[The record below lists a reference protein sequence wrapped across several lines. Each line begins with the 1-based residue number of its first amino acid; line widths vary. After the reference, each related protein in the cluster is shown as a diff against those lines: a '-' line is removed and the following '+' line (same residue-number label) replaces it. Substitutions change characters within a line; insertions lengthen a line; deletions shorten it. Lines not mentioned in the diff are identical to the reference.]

1 MPERYYK
8 RYRMEF
14 DLKQTPLPAAELPDG
29 FRWVAWEPKLLES
42 HARIK
47 AECFAGEVDSQLF
60 PCLSNLAGCR
70 RLMSDISSRSN
81 FLPETTWLIEHPNS
95 SLTSKYCGTIQGM
108 RRAFKLGAIQN
119 VGITPDCRG
128 LGLGKALVTK
138 SLQGFAECGIQ
149 RVYLD
154 VTAANCTAVAL
165 YHSIGFRITDRSYLT
180 LHVPDNATPVAT

>member
-1 MPERYYK
+1 VNFRSIAKTAVALFSLFFNGGMPLVSPVQVVINTVVAMQCPHIFTESKLYRFRPKLRIAQMPERYYK

-128 LGLGKALVTK
+128 LGL
-138 SLQGFAECGIQ
+138 
-149 RVYLD
+149 
-154 VTAANCTAVAL
+154 
-165 YHSIGFRITDRSYLT
+165 
-180 LHVPDNATPVAT
+180 